1 MDRIFRIGKVV
12 KTSGSKIKVH
22 FEDVNIE
29 SDWLKIV
36 QICKKEC
43 GCLCN
48 CKYNVGDYVLC
59 AYNPGF
65 NEQGFVLGGL
75 S

>member
-1 MDRIFRIGKVV
+1 MDRIFRIGKV
-12 KTSGSKIKVH
+12 TKINGNEVKVH

-36 QICKKEC
+36 HICKQKC
-43 GCLCN
+43 GCSYN
-48 CKYNVGDYVLC
+48 CKYSVGDYVLC

-65 NEQGFVLGGL
+65 NEQGFVLGVL
-75 S
+75 L